1 MSVKQKTL
9 EVLENHRGEY
19 ISGGELACMLQVSR
33 NAVWK
38 AIKSLEQEGYA
49 IDAVKNR
56 GYRLAECNDILSEQS
71 IQKYLL
77 DNNGTFRLQVEKCVD
92 STNEMVKLQ
101 ALQGAKEG
109 LVVIAEE
116 QTCGK
121 EKSGRVF
128 YSPKGTGIYMSILLR
143 PEVKVEQA
151 LSITTAAA
159 VAVARSIE
167 FVSSRKAEIRWVNDV
182 YCDNK
187 KVCGILTE
195 ASCNIETSK
204 LDYVVLGIG
213 IHVKMPKLGLPKEMS
228 NGTDYVFKQTETD
241 VRSQLV
247 AEVLKQ
253 FWAFYL
259 NLDEK
264 AFLEEYKERSCL
276 IGKDIL
282 IEKKDGDK
290 EGRAIAIT
298 EQCHLLVQLQDG
310 GVEEL
315 SAGTVRL
322 K

>member
-19 ISGGELACMLQVSR
+19 ISGGELASMLQVSR

-38 AIKSLEQEGYA
+38 AIKSLEQEGYQ

-56 GYRLAECNDILSEQS
+56 GYRLAEYNDILSEQS
-71 IQKYLL
+71 IQKYLS
-77 DNNGTFRLQVEKCVD
+77 NGNRTFRLQVEKSVT
-92 STNEMVKLQ
+92 STNELVKQQ
-101 ALQGAKEG
+101 AFQGAKEG

-167 FVSSRKAEIRWVNDV
+167 FVSSRKAEIIWVNDI
-182 YCDNK
+182 YCDKK

-213 IHVKMPKLGLPKEMS
+213 IHVKMPERGLPEGIE
-228 NGTDYVFKQTETD
+228 NETDCVFKQTETD

-253 FWAFYL
+253 FWEFYL
-259 NLDEK
+259 NLDGK
-264 AFLEEYKERSCL
+264 SFLEEYKERSCL
-276 IGKDIL
+276 IGKDVV
-282 IEKKDGDK
+282 IERKSGDK
-290 EGRAIAIT
+290 EGKAIAIT
-298 EQCHLLVQLQDG
+298 DQCHLLVQLQDG
-310 GVEEL
+310 SVEEL

>member
-19 ISGGELACMLQVSR
+19 ISGGELASTLQVSR

-38 AIKSLEQEGYA
+38 AIKSLEQEGYQ

-56 GYRLAECNDILSEQS
+56 GYRLAEYNDILSEQS
-71 IQKYLL
+71 IQKYLS
-77 DNNGTFRLQVEKCVD
+77 NGNRTFRLQVKKSVT
-92 STNEMVKLQ
+92 STNELVKQQ
-101 ALQGAKEG
+101 AFQGAKEG

-213 IHVKMPKLGLPKEMS
+213 IHVKMPERGLPEGIE
-228 NGTDYVFKQTETD
+228 NETDCVFKQIETD

-253 FWAFYL
+253 FWDFYL
-259 NLDEK
+259 NLDGK
-264 AFLEEYKERSCL
+264 LFLEEYKERSCL
-276 IGKDIL
+276 IGKDVV
-282 IEKKDGDK
+282 IERKDGDK
-290 EGRAIAIT
+290 EGKAIAIT
-298 EQCHLLVQLQDG
+298 DQCHLLVQLQDG
-310 GVEEL
+310 SVEEL